1 GAGGANAWFVN
12 RLTPPSY
19 PATLR
24 AVQIYFPS
32 GELPLGTTIA
42 VVVASN
48 PSGVGGN
55 TIRGLTF
62 QLSNAQIILLDRLTQ
77 YQIPPVTIQ
86 SGDFVVGF
94 MVLNPANIFPMATD
108 ITPPSRQRS
117 YVSTD
122 GANFTLIDSTG
133 AGPGNFAIRAVAD
146 IGGASVVP

>member
-1 GAGGANAWFVN
+1 
-12 RLTPPSY
+12 
-19 PATLR
+19 
-24 AVQIYFPS
+24 
-32 GELPLGTTIA
+32 
-42 VVVASN
+42 
-48 PSGVGGN
+48 
-55 TIRGLTF
+55 LTF

-146 IGGASVVP
+146 IGGASVVPEEVATTNNGPASQIPETIESRIPLGVSARRRN